1 MRSFT
6 EFTLSQKARPFPFAS
21 LRVRVTGARVQDNK
35 TRLFTRLL
43 KIKVYRNYDDKKSE
57 GKNGKKNRRPWL

>member
-1 MRSFT
+1 
-6 EFTLSQKARPFPFAS
+6 
-21 LRVRVTGARVQDNK
+21 VTGARVQDNK